1 MRAARS
7 FLATALALAVLA
19 AGCGNARQYA
29 PDPAR
34 TQKPAAAK
42 RVTFAAVGV
51 SFAAPRNWLQGG
63 GAKPLVAL
71 FGSGSSAV
79 AVWRYPRKEP
89 IPTGRSELQLVQANL
104 SDAIQARDR
113 SAHIEHT
120 GIVDVHGLKG
130 IQVVA
135 LERVNGQSRRVR
147 STHLFAHGTELVID
161 AFAPPGD
168 FAQVDRTVFAP
179 LIDSLRWRPPATRGR

>member
-7 FLATALALAVLA
+7 FLATATALAVLA
-19 AGCGNARQYA
+19 AGCGNARQHA

-51 SFAAPRNWLQGG
+51 SVAAPSNWVQSDGG
-63 GAKPLVAL
+63 RPLVAL

-89 IPTGRSELQLVQANL
+89 IPTSRSELQLVQANL

-113 SAHIEHT
+113 SARIEHT
-120 GIVDVHGLKG
+120 GIVDVHGVKG

-135 LERVNGQSRRVR
+135 LERPNGQSRRVR
-147 STHLFAHGTELVID
+147 STHLFAHATELVID

-168 FAQVDRTVFAP
+168 FAQVDRSVFAP
-179 LIDSLRWRPPATRGR
+179 LIESLRWRPPATGGR